1 MIANDETASILDDPA
16 RTERVGTRLAQRL
29 AGQGIT
35 AIVCWDASEDAVLAH
50 VVARE
55 LGVGLRLGD
64 EIEGIVTLER
74 TLPDG
79 AVVAMVGAEL
89 TARTAVSGLAGVVR
103 HSGGRVAAVA
113 TVRTPAVVADTEAAG
128 ATVITAEGPEA

>member
-55 LGVGLRLGD
+55 LGVGLRLAD